1 MEFYSQYGLTKELLR
16 IGLFVI
22 IVLCGTSAC
31 SNDDSDDDELAK
43 DYKLKEVAWIMQDD
57 EVKIIKQTIP
67 GFLTDNNT
75 DEEMKVTV
83 KPTADV
89 RQSSCFY
96 TDDVKLFQLL
106 TQTPNEI
113 YVPGGFTLLPSD
125 HFSYINSGPKTLF
138 SLEEQYRLI
147 YNHIISLREVN
158 ATYRACFTEINTG
171 KELQITG
178 KWTGKFFI
186 QNEGETLLEEIK

>member
-1 MEFYSQYGLTKELLR
+1 MTQIKELLR

-57 EVKIIKQTIP
+57 E
-67 GFLTDNNT
+67 DNNT

-96 TDDVKLFQLL
+96 TDDAKLFQLL

-125 HFSYINSGPKTLF
+125 HFSYIHSGPKTLF
-138 SLEEQYRLI
+138 SLEEQYIPLTVEITHESTIPPHHRLI
-147 YNHIISLREVN
+147 YNHIISLREIN

>member
-1 MEFYSQYGLTKELLR
+1 
-16 IGLFVI
+16 
-22 IVLCGTSAC
+22 
-31 SNDDSDDDELAK
+31 
-43 DYKLKEVAWIMQDD
+43 MQDD

-96 TDDVKLFQLL
+96 TDDAKLFQLL
-106 TQTPNEI
+106 TQPPNEI

-125 HFSYINSGPKTLF
+125 HFSYIHSGPKTLF
-138 SLEEQYRLI
+138 SLEEQYIPLTVEITHESTIPPHHRLI
-147 YNHIISLREVN
+147 YNHIISLREIN

>member
-1 MEFYSQYGLTKELLR
+1 
-16 IGLFVI
+16 
-22 IVLCGTSAC
+22 
-31 SNDDSDDDELAK
+31 
-43 DYKLKEVAWIMQDD
+43 MQDD

-96 TDDVKLFQLL
+96 TDDAKLFQLL
-106 TQTPNEI
+106 AQTPYDI
-113 YVPGGFTLLPSD
+113 YVPDGSTLLPSD
-125 HFSYINSGPKTLF
+125 HFSYIHSGPKTLF
-138 SLEEQYRLI
+138 SLEEQYIPLTVEITHESTIPPHHRLI
-147 YNHIISLREVN
+147 YNHIISLREIN

>member
-1 MEFYSQYGLTKELLR
+1 
-16 IGLFVI
+16 
-22 IVLCGTSAC
+22 
-31 SNDDSDDDELAK
+31 
-43 DYKLKEVAWIMQDD
+43 
-57 EVKIIKQTIP
+57 
-67 GFLTDNNT
+67 
-75 DEEMKVTV
+75 MKVTV

-138 SLEEQYRLI
+138 SLEEQYIPLMVEITHESTIPPHHRLI